1 MARFMQGDKVSY
13 VGEKLKSDLA
23 GALGVVCSS
32 ILNVP
37 GGLVVDFG
45 KDSIVV
51 HEDKL
56 VPFQGH
62 LKGPEEE
69 TKKKE
74 VKVEKRR
81 GGRAKRGET
90 PSDEE

>member
-1 MARFMQGDKVSY
+1 MHYSTFRQGDKVSY
-13 VGEKLKSDLA
+13 VGEKLKGELA
-23 GALGVVCSS
+23 GSLGIVCAPV
-32 ILNVP
+32 INVE

-51 HEDKL
+51 HESKL

-62 LKGPEEE
+62 VKTQEED

-81 GGRAKRGET
+81 GKRREA
-90 PSDEE
+90 SDEE